1 MKETALKVFDRPVPY
16 GEALKL
22 QHRLLEQRQQDR
34 IPDTV
39 LLLQHTPVI
48 TLGTRGR
55 QDGLLLS
62 REAYSR
68 RGIELFH
75 AERGGDVTCHA
86 PGQWVLYPIL
96 RLSGG
101 SSHSYLWMLEEI
113 ALRTLADFD
122 IEGFRREGMNGAWTK
137 QGKVAAIGFR
147 LKRWISFHGMSFN
160 VCNDLSLFESIVPCG
175 LAGEPVASMQTVLG
189 DARPSMERVADRLLE
204 QFSAVMNRVFVRDV
218 EESDGG

>member
-16 GEALKL
+16 GEALAL

-39 LLLQHTPVI
+39 LLLQHPPVI

-62 REAYSR
+62 RDAYTR
-68 RGIELFH
+68 RGVELFH

-101 SSHSYLWMLEEI
+101 ASHNYLWMLEET
-113 ALRTLADFD
+113 ALRTLAAFGV
-122 IEGFRREGMNGAWTK
+122 EGFRREGMSGAWTR

-147 LKRWISFHGMSFN
+147 LKRWVSFHGMSLN

-175 LAGEPVASMQTVLG
+175 LTGEPVASLRSVLG
-189 DARPSMERVADRLLE
+189 EECPAMEVVAECLIE
-204 QFSAVMNRVFVRDV
+204 QFGAVTQRVFVRDGEV
-218 EESDGG
+218 PDGT

>member
-1 MKETALKVFDRPVPY
+1 MFDRPVPY
-16 GEALKL
+16 GEVLDL
-22 QHRLLEQRQQDR
+22 QHQLLEQRQQDQ

-39 LLLQHTPVI
+39 LLLQHPPVI

-55 QDGLLLS
+55 QEGLLLP
-62 REAYSR
+62 REAYAQQ
-68 RGIELFH
+68 GVDLFH

-101 SSHSYLWMLEEI
+101 NSHNYLWMLEET
-113 ALRTLADFD
+113 ALRTLADFG

-147 LKRWISFHGMSFN
+147 LKRWVSFHGMSLN
-160 VCNDLSLFESIVPCG
+160 VCNDLSLFDSIVPCG
-175 LAGEPVASMQTVLG
+175 LTGEPVASMQAILG
-189 DARPSMERVADRLLE
+189 GACPSMECVADRLLA
-204 QFSAVMNRVFVRDV
+204 QFCAVTNRVFVC
-218 EESDGG
+218 DGEDPDGE